1 MPLPSLTLIDTDIA
15 GRVLRYRISDVSV
28 TFPGPFADTQPMTSS
43 LASPN
48 RIQLCGRL
56 KVDIDGRHV
65 TPALRGR
72 QGRVLVAYLV
82 INRAR
87 AVSRE
92 ELISAIWPRE
102 LPVNPHA
109 ALRTQLSRLRDALG
123 TEALAGRA
131 AIELRLPPD
140 TWIDLEAAEQALLEG
155 GAAARAG
162 NWRDAWA
169 HAHISLNISGRPFL
183 AGFDAPWVD
192 SVRRELSETH
202 MLSRET
208 IARAGIGL
216 GGSELSRAARAARE
230 LVHEAPFRES
240 GYLLLMEALAAAGNT
255 AEAMR
260 TYEQVRHL
268 LAEELGTAPGAELQ
282 ALHRKLL
289 GNHHGPVE
297 LPEVRAI

>member
-1 MPLPSLTLIDTDIA
+1 
-15 GRVLRYRISDVSV
+15 
-28 TFPGPFADTQPMTSS
+28 MTSS
-43 LASPN
+43 IASPN

-56 KVDIDGRHV
+56 KVDIGGRHV

-92 ELISAIWPRE
+92 ELITAVWPHE

-123 TEALAGRA
+123 TQALAGRA
-131 AIELRLPPD
+131 AVELRLPRD
-140 TWIDLEAAEQALLEG
+140 TWVDLEAAEQALLEG

-192 SVRRELSETH
+192 AVRRELSETH

-230 LVHEAPFRES
+230 LIREAPFRES

-260 TYEQVRHL
+260 TYEQVRTL
-268 LAEELGTAPGAELQ
+268 LASELGTAPGVELQ
-282 ALHRKLL
+282 TLHGKLL
-289 GNHHGPVE
+289 GAHPAPIAQSE
-297 LPEVRAI
+297 ARAI

>member
-1 MPLPSLTLIDTDIA
+1 
-15 GRVLRYRISDVSV
+15 
-28 TFPGPFADTQPMTSS
+28 MTSS

-56 KVDIDGRHV
+56 KVDIGGNHV

-82 INRAR
+82 LNRAR
-87 AVSRE
+87 AVSRD
-92 ELISAIWPRE
+92 ELVSAIWPHE
-102 LPVNPHA
+102 LPANPHA

-123 TEALAGRA
+123 TDSLAGRA
-131 AIELRLPPD
+131 AVELRLPDD
-140 TWIDLEAAEQALLEG
+140 TWIDIEAAEQALLEG

-183 AGFDAPWVD
+183 AGFDAHWVD
-192 SVRRELSETH
+192 AVRRELSETH

-216 GGSELSRAARAARE
+216 GGSELARAARSARD
-230 LVHEAPFRES
+230 LIREAPFRES
-240 GYLLLMEALAAAGNT
+240 GYLLLMEALVAAGNT

-268 LAEELGTAPGAELQ
+268 LADELGTAPGAELQ
-282 ALHRKLL
+282 ALHKKLL
-289 GNHHGPVE
+289 GAHPDSTPLSEIRV
-297 LPEVRAI
+297 V

>member
-1 MPLPSLTLIDTDIA
+1 
-15 GRVLRYRISDVSV
+15 
-28 TFPGPFADTQPMTSS
+28 MTSS
-43 LASPN
+43 IASPN

-56 KVDIDGRHV
+56 KVDIGGRHV
-65 TPALRGR
+65 TPLLRGR
-72 QGRVLVAYLV
+72 QGRILVAYLV
-82 INRAR
+82 INRSR

-92 ELISAIWPRE
+92 ELISALWPHE
-102 LPVNPHA
+102 LPANPHA

-131 AIELRLPPD
+131 AVELRLPPD
-140 TWIDLEAAEQALLEG
+140 TWIDIEAAEQALLEG

-169 HAHISLNISGRPFL
+169 LAHISLNISGRPFL

-192 SVRRELSETH
+192 AVRRELAETH

-230 LVHEAPFRES
+230 LVREAPFRES
-240 GYLLLMEALAAAGNT
+240 GYVLLMEALAAAGNT

-282 ALHRKLL
+282 ALHKKLL
-289 GNHHGPVE
+289 GVHTTPADLE
-297 LPEVRAI
+297 QARAV